1 MGLTAARRP
10 SSLAAVEYSTEEL
23 QIWLAGM
30 TEAQRRLNRVLE
42 SGLDSGAIDDVTVT
56 GDSLLPGWTRGHVL
70 THLARNADSLAR
82 GLAGAIDGREVDR
95 YPGPPG
101 LRDQEIAE
109 GARRPAADLVAD
121 VVGSAAALEA
131 TVSCMTAIAWEGTT
145 RRAGR
150 VEQAKRLP
158 WLRWRELELHH
169 VDLDLG
175 DFTIAEWSDEFV
187 ATEAAALGEPSAAR
201 LRVAEL
207 NGRRQ
212 PDPAAWTAATL
223 DPGWCRSFTEGEIAA
238 IDRGLAAYRRTT
250 GGLELTAGRESVP
263 ELEGIESLLGE
274 IRHRLIEGSGVAG
287 FEGFPVERYSPDE
300 LRAIWWLLSCGLGS
314 PRAQSHRG
322 DLIGDV
328 RDIGTGISGRTGRG
342 YTSNAELNFH
352 ADVCDVSGLF
362 FLTTAREGGVTR
374 LASSASTHD
383 RIAERRPDLLR
394 ELYRPLPCSWQGNQT
409 DGEPGWYPM
418 PVFGR
423 AGGRTSC
430 AYVRTNLVLAAENTG
445 SPPLDELQAE
455 AVQAVRDTASEPDLW
470 VERRFEPGAMLF
482 VHNHSVLHLRTGF
495 VDWDEPERKRHLLRI
510 WLSLPN
516 NRRLPASFASF
527 FGDVGPGALRGGYT
541 SRSGDYVFNTD

>member
-1 MGLTAARRP
+1 
-10 SSLAAVEYSTEEL
+10 
-23 QIWLAGM
+23 M
-30 TEAQRRLNRVLE
+30 TEAQRRLNHALE
-42 SGLDSGAIDDVTVT
+42 SGLDSGALDDAMVA
-56 GDSLLPGWTRGHVL
+56 GASLLPGWTRGHVL

-82 GLAGAIDGREVDR
+82 GLAGALDGREVDR

-101 LRDQEIAE
+101 LRDREIAE
-109 GARRPAADLVAD
+109 GATRTAVDLVGD
-121 VVGSAAALEA
+121 VISSGAALEA
-131 TVSCMTAIAWEGTT
+131 TVRRMNATAWEGTT
-145 RRAGR
+145 RRAER
-150 VEQAKRLP
+150 VEPVKRLP

-175 DFTIAEWSDEFV
+175 DFTIAEWSDDFV
-187 ATEAAALGEPSAAR
+187 ATEAALLGEPSAGR
-201 LRVAEL
+201 FRVAEL
-207 NGRRQ
+207 DGRLE
-212 PDPAAWTAATL
+212 PDPAAWTAASL
-223 DPGWCRSFTEGEIAA
+223 DPDWCRSFTDAEIAA
-238 IDRGLAAYRRTT
+238 IDEGLQAYRRTT
-250 GGLELTAGRESVP
+250 DGLELTAGGETVP
-263 ELEGIESLLGE
+263 RLAGLEPLFGE
-274 IRHRLIEGSGVAG
+274 VRHRLIEGSGVVA
-287 FEGFPVERYSPDE
+287 FEDFPVERYSPEE
-300 LRAIWWLLSCGLGS
+300 LRAIWWLFSCGLGS

-328 RDIGTGISGRTGRG
+328 RDIGTGISGKTGRG

-394 ELYRPLPCSWQGNQT
+394 ELYRPLPCSWQGNQPE
-409 DGEPGWYPM
+409 GESGWYPM

-455 AVQAVRDTASEPDLW
+455 AVQAVKDTASEPDLW
-470 VERRFEPGAMLF
+470 VERNFRPGAMLF

-516 NRRLPASFASF
+516 NRRLPTTFASF
-527 FGDVGPGALRGGYT
+527 FGDIGEGARRGGYA
-541 SRSGDYVFNTD
+541 SRSGDYVFSTD